1 MNVINIR
8 SVRTLVVGMK
18 SGFESNSYQDLPNHL
33 DRSNDL
39 SQKWH
44 VPRLSTLEVVF

>member
-8 SVRTLVVGMK
+8 SIRTLVVGMK

-33 DRSNDL
+33 DYPDL
-39 SQKWH
+39 WIWFFDM
-44 VPRLSTLEVVF
+44 T